1 MKNETKR
8 KAKTLFTFAGSWD
21 ETAFSSRKEGLT
33 ANWLK
38 QVEDAIEKRELLKIN
53 VLQNAIV
60 EDEEV
65 IEYIEDNSQ
74 IQVVQKIG
82 HVLVCSSRPISVIA
96 AIRLKQ
102 PNVGGLFVVISKKDA

>member
-1 MKNETKR
+1 MKLKGKQKR
-8 KAKTLFTFAGSWD
+8 YLRSQAHGMRPLFQVG
-21 ETAFSSRKEGLT
+21 KEGLT

-53 VLQNAIV
+53 VLQNSIV

-82 HVLVCSSRPISVIA
+82 HVLVLFKQADKRENRSYSLEA
-96 AIRLKQ
+96 AKM
-102 PNVGGLFVVISKKDA
+102 